1 MPKPLAST
9 WPAWV
14 QELDGMMPGLPMDA
28 TIWSIEGLREG
39 NWVKAIHPSEQKRE
53 KEGAEGTAQQ
63 DSVMEVEE

>member
-1 MPKPLAST
+1 
-9 WPAWV
+9 
-14 QELDGMMPGLPMDA
+14 MPGLPMDA